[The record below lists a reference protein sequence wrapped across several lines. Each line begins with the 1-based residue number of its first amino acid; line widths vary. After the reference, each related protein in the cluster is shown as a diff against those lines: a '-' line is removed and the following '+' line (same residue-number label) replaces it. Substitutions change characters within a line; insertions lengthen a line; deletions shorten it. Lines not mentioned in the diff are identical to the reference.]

1 MTTTSVPSSDLDIF
15 ADDVLTD
22 PYPAYET
29 LRESG
34 AAVYLAR
41 YDCWALPRYEQVRA
55 ALGNYERFSSVDSVG
70 YEPSLNERRRGG
82 VLATDRP
89 EHDTLRSVLSESL
102 APRAL
107 AKLREDI
114 GLRASELVES
124 VVTRGSFDVVSD
136 LARVFPLTVVADL
149 IGMPLDARDEV
160 LRFADAFFNTFGPLN
175 ERTKASMPVADRLLD
190 KLISLM
196 SRDNLVPG
204 GWGEALYQAAD
215 RGVIGEHQV
224 GPLLRAYLVASMDT
238 TINSIGSALWLFAEH
253 PDAWAALRAD
263 RTLLRSAFEEVVR
276 FESPVQ
282 VFFRRTTQAVDIGG
296 VTIPPNARVAMLF
309 GSANRDPLKWPEP
322 DRYDV
327 ARAPIDHVGF
337 GYGVHACAG
346 QGLARLEAHAIL
358 TALLDRVEAIHL
370 VEPPRRHLN
379 NVIRGLESLPVTV
392 TPGGPAC

>member
-1 MTTTSVPSSDLDIF
+1 MTTAAIPTSDVDIF
-15 ADDVLTD
+15 EDDVLTD
-22 PYPAYET
+22 PYPAYAI
-29 LRESG
+29 LRETG
-34 AAVYLAR
+34 AAVYLER
-41 YDCWALPRYEQVRA
+41 YDCWALPRYEHVRA
-55 ALGNYERFSSVDSVG
+55 ALGDHERFSSVDSVG

-89 EHDTLRSVLSESL
+89 EHDTLRAALSESL

-114 GLRASELVES
+114 ARRATELVES
-124 VVTRGSFDVVSD
+124 VVARGSFDVVGD

-149 IGMPLDARDEV
+149 IGMPLGARDEV

-175 ERTKASMPVADRLLD
+175 QRTRASVHVADQLLD

-196 SRDNLVPG
+196 KRDNLAPG
-204 GWGEALYQAAD
+204 GWGEALYRAAD
-215 RGVIGEHQV
+215 RGVIREDQV

-253 PDAWAALRAD
+253 PSAWAALRTD
-263 RTLLRSAFEEVVR
+263 RTLLRSAYEEVVR

-282 VFFRRTTQAVDIGG
+282 VFFRRTTRAVEIDG
-296 VTIPPNARVAMLF
+296 VIIPPTARVAMLF
-309 GSANRDPLKWPEP
+309 GAANRDPRKWPDP
-322 DRYDV
+322 DRFDV
-327 ARAPIDHVGF
+327 ARAPMDHVGF

-346 QGLARLEAHAIL
+346 QGLARLEAHAVL
-358 TALLDRVEAIHL
+358 SALLDRVEAINL
-370 VEPPRRHLN
+370 AGQPRRHLN

-392 TPGGPAC
+392 TPPGPGL